1 MITGDASRAGR
12 LVLAILAVSLL
23 CAAPASEVR
32 ITAVDALAR
41 LRAGNERFVKDASVT
56 VPLGSTTRQALATG
70 QNPFATILS
79 CADSRVPPDNIFNT
93 GLGELFVIRAAGEV
107 VDRSV
112 MASLED
118 GAEHLHTPLLLQ
130 FLVSAIRAGITRSS
144 SERHELRAA
153 ILANVEQVI
162 NDALGGSQILRTPC
176 SRQPS
181 GRRRITN

>member
-23 CAAPASEVR
+23 LGAAPASEVR

-79 CADSRVPPDNIFNT
+79 CADSRVPPSTI
-93 GLGELFVIRAAGEV
+93 
-107 VDRSV
+107 S
-112 MASLED
+112 
-118 GAEHLHTPLLLQ
+118 TPD
-130 FLVSAIRAGITRSS
+130 SASS
-144 SERHELRAA
+144 S
-153 ILANVEQVI
+153 
-162 NDALGGSQILRTPC
+162 
-176 SRQPS
+176 
-181 GRRRITN
+181 